1 MIVCVC
7 NAVSDRDIRRELEAG
22 ASCLEDLTERL
33 GVANCC
39 GACAQC
45 AEQLLTESRSLAPK
59 RSSLPDE
66 LGFAEVLAPVR
77 APRPSIIYSLHNSRN
92 AS

>member
-7 NAVSDRDIRRELEAG
+7 NAVSDRDVRREIEAG

-45 AEQLLTESRSLAPK
+45 AEQLLLESPLLAPK

-66 LGFAEVLAPVR
+66 LLFAPNLALSPQAR
-77 APRPSIIYSLHNSRN
+77 ASIISPLHNSRN